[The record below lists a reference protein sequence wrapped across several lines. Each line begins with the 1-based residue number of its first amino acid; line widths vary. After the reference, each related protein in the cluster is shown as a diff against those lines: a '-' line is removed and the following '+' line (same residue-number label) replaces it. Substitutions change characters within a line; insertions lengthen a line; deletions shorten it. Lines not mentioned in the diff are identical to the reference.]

1 MRPID
6 KGETPKKSGQD
17 IVVKDYGDWRAHLIE
32 RVGYYCVYCN
42 VPLSHSLNVEHV
54 VAKAP
59 REGQPA
65 GDYLAWENMLLACG
79 PCNGAKGNQ
88 PTDKDTLYLPEFNNT
103 LMAFEI
109 VENPDNP
116 KAAKVIPKEG
126 LSKSQRQRALN
137 TIDLLGLDVIDNR
150 AKVVD
155 IRWRKR
161 KAAMLAADAAYLLY
175 GQIKLSNPDLIPKAS
190 EYIARN
196 AAEIGFFGIW
206 FSVFKDEPT
215 VIERLLDPDIIPGT
229 AKECFNAEDYTYQFR
244 NPESDEDKI

>member
-6 KGETPKKSGQD
+6 KGETPKRNGQD

-32 RVGYYCVYCN
+32 RIGYYCVYCN
-42 VPLSHSLNVEHV
+42 MPLSHSLNIEHV

-65 GDYLAWENMLLACG
+65 GDFLAWENMLLACG
-79 PCNGAKGNQ
+79 PCNSAKGNK
-88 PTDKDTLYLPEFNNT
+88 PTDLDSLYLPEYNNT
-103 LMAFEI
+103 LLPFEA
-109 VENPDNP
+109 VDHPVNPN
-116 KAAKVIPKEG
+116 AAKVIPKDG
-126 LSKSQRQRALN
+126 LSKSQRQRAVN
-137 TIDLLGLDVIDNR
+137 TIDLLWLDVIDNR

-161 KAAMLAADAAYLLY
+161 KGAMLAINAAYSLY
-175 GQIKLSNPDLIPKAS
+175 SQIKASSPDLVPKAS

-206 FSVFKDEPT
+206 FSVFEQEPA
-215 VIERLLDPDIIPGT
+215 VIEKLLDSEIIPGT
-229 AKECFNAEDYTYQFR
+229 AKECFDPENYTFKYR
-244 NPESDEDKI
+244 NPENDKDKI